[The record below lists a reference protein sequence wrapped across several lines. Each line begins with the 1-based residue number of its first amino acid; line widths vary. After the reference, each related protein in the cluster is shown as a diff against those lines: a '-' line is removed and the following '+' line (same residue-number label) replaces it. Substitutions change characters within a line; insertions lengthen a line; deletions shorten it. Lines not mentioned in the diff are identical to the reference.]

1 MDKEYVM
8 RVAATIREQLV
19 TMTDTPVLMSWG
31 IEEFMATVFKNLPG
45 LKFHVNGRLF
55 QGEVLICLNGSDY
68 YEVYLRNGTDIEC
81 LSDEVCFDEL
91 GELIDRH
98 IESGTDK
105 EEYARF
111 CEQAAMSCLIS
122 NNTSTVC
129 CLERFSLTH
138 HKSEHFLIYRISLSM
153 RFQLPHCLQSHDG
166 IRAIP

>member
-111 CEQAAMSCLIS
+111 CEQAAMSFGCGVIVKTCS
-122 NNTSTVC
+122 DIFYTIGQKKCPMPSAKIRN
-129 CLERFSLTH
+129 
-138 HKSEHFLIYRISLSM
+138 Y
-153 RFQLPHCLQSHDG
+153 SHSHNLVSQ
-166 IRAIP
+166 

>member
-68 YEVYLRNGTDIEC
+68 YEVYLRNGTDIEY

-111 CEQAAMSCLIS
+111 CEQAAMSFGFG
-122 NNTSTVC
+122 N
-129 CLERFSLTH
+129 
-138 HKSEHFLIYRISLSM
+138 
-153 RFQLPHCLQSHDG
+153 
-166 IRAIP
+166 

>member
-31 IEEFMATVFKNLPG
+31 IKKFMATVFKDLPG

-68 YEVYLRNGTDIEC
+68 YEVYLLNGTDIEC
-81 LSDEVCFDEL
+81 INDEVCFDEL
-91 GELIDRH
+91 GELIDRR

-105 EEYARF
+105 EECVRC
-111 CEQAAMSCLIS
+111 CE
-122 NNTSTVC
+122 
-129 CLERFSLTH
+129 
-138 HKSEHFLIYRISLSM
+138 
-153 RFQLPHCLQSHDG
+153 
-166 IRAIP
+166 

>member
-31 IEEFMATVFKNLPG
+31 IGEFMATVFNDLPG

-111 CEQAAMSCLIS
+111 CEQAAMSFGFGVIVKTCSDSL
-122 NNTSTVC
+122 
-129 CLERFSLTH
+129 FSIGQKNCQLFVA
-138 HKSEHFLIYRISLSM
+138 KLRNFLD
-153 RFQLPHCLQSHDG
+153 SHN
-166 IRAIP
+166 RMVLY

>member
-31 IEEFMATVFKNLPG
+31 IDLPG

-105 EEYARF
+105 EDYARF
-111 CEQAAMSCLIS
+111 CEQAAMSFGFG
-122 NNTSTVC
+122 N
-129 CLERFSLTH
+129 
-138 HKSEHFLIYRISLSM
+138 
-153 RFQLPHCLQSHDG
+153 
-166 IRAIP
+166 

>member
-105 EEYARF
+105 EDLNLRGYCCVMDVF
-111 CEQAAMSCLIS
+111 CPCLYLDS
-122 NNTSTVC
+122 HTGSLVCQCSTSHHFPNTSARC
-129 CLERFSLTH
+129 RSLPP
-138 HKSEHFLIYRISLSM
+138 LSVPPN
-153 RFQLPHCLQSHDG
+153 R
-166 IRAIP
+166 

>member
-31 IEEFMATVFKNLPG
+31 IGEFMATVFNDLPG

-111 CEQAAMSCLIS
+111 CEQPPHPVI
-122 NNTSTVC
+122 
-129 CLERFSLTH
+129 RFL
-138 HKSEHFLIYRISLSM
+138 
-153 RFQLPHCLQSHDG
+153 
-166 IRAIP
+166 

>member
-1 MDKEYVM
+1 M

-31 IEEFMATVFKNLPG
+31 IGEFMATVFNDLPG

-91 GELIDRH
+91 GRKDRASSTAANTPMVSH
-98 IESGTDK
+98 CMESG
-105 EEYARF
+105 R
-111 CEQAAMSCLIS
+111 
-122 NNTSTVC
+122 
-129 CLERFSLTH
+129 
-138 HKSEHFLIYRISLSM
+138 
-153 RFQLPHCLQSHDG
+153 
-166 IRAIP
+166 

>member
-1 MDKEYVM
+1 M

-105 EEYARF
+105 EEYGEFCAR
-111 CEQAAMSCLIS
+111 QAAAL
-122 NNTSTVC
+122 
-129 CLERFSLTH
+129 F
-138 HKSEHFLIYRISLSM
+138 
-153 RFQLPHCLQSHDG
+153 G
-166 IRAIP
+166 

>member
-31 IEEFMATVFKNLPG
+31 IGEFMATVFNDLPG

-68 YEVYLRNGTDIEC
+68 YEVYLRNG
-81 LSDEVCFDEL
+81 
-91 GELIDRH
+91 ELIDRH

-111 CEQAAMSCLIS
+111 CEQAAMSFGFG
-122 NNTSTVC
+122 N
-129 CLERFSLTH
+129 
-138 HKSEHFLIYRISLSM
+138 
-153 RFQLPHCLQSHDG
+153 
-166 IRAIP
+166 

>member
-81 LSDEVCFDEL
+81 LSDEVCSDEL

-111 CEQAAMSCLIS
+111 CEQAAMSFGFG
-122 NNTSTVC
+122 N
-129 CLERFSLTH
+129 
-138 HKSEHFLIYRISLSM
+138 
-153 RFQLPHCLQSHDG
+153 
-166 IRAIP
+166 

>member
-1 MDKEYVM
+1 MDKDYVM

-31 IEEFMATVFKNLPG
+31 IGEFMATVFNDLPG

-111 CEQAAMSCLIS
+111 CEQAAMSFGFG
-122 NNTSTVC
+122 N
-129 CLERFSLTH
+129 
-138 HKSEHFLIYRISLSM
+138 
-153 RFQLPHCLQSHDG
+153 
-166 IRAIP
+166 

>member
-68 YEVYLRNGTDIEC
+68 YEVYLRNGTD
-81 LSDEVCFDEL
+81 DEL

-111 CEQAAMSCLIS
+111 CEQAAMSFGFG
-122 NNTSTVC
+122 N
-129 CLERFSLTH
+129 
-138 HKSEHFLIYRISLSM
+138 
-153 RFQLPHCLQSHDG
+153 
-166 IRAIP
+166 

>member
-31 IEEFMATVFKNLPG
+31 IGEFMATVFNDLPG

-55 QGEVLICLNGSDY
+55 Q
-68 YEVYLRNGTDIEC
+68 NGTDIEC

-111 CEQAAMSCLIS
+111 CEQAAMSFGFG
-122 NNTSTVC
+122 N
-129 CLERFSLTH
+129 
-138 HKSEHFLIYRISLSM
+138 
-153 RFQLPHCLQSHDG
+153 
-166 IRAIP
+166 

>member
-31 IEEFMATVFKNLPG
+31 IEEFMATVFNDLPG

-68 YEVYLRNGTDIEC
+68 YEVYLQNGTDIEC

-91 GELIDRH
+91 GEVMTAILKAELTKRNMH
-98 IESGTDK
+98 VSVN
-105 EEYARF
+105 RQP
-111 CEQAAMSCLIS
+111 CRS
-122 NNTSTVC
+122 NMKTRSPSIM
-129 CLERFSLTH
+129 LEG
-138 HKSEHFLIYRISLSM
+138 FLFNFQYYLYR
-153 RFQLPHCLQSHDG
+153 LPF
-166 IRAIP
+166 